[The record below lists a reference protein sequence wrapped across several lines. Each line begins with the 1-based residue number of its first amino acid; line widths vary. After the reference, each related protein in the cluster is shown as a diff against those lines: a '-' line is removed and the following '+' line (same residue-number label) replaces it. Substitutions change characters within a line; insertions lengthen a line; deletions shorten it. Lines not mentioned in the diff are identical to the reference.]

1 MLIPEAI
8 SVEALIIPE
17 LDEYNKNE
25 VNVAALQ
32 VTSTEEGKVTELQDV
47 LYLASKITS
56 PTKQM
61 QKFISFLGIRLAA
74 YTEEA
79 PI

>member
-1 MLIPEAI
+1 MLIPEVI
-8 SVEALIIPE
+8 PVEALIIPE
-17 LDEYNKNE
+17 LDDYNQNE
-25 VNVAALQ
+25 VNVATLQ
-32 VTSTEEGKVTELQDV
+32 VTSTEEGKITELEEI
-47 LYLASKITS
+47 LYLASKISS

-61 QKFISFLGIRLAA
+61 QKFISFLEIRLAA